1 MNNTKKLDDI
11 RRRLR
16 RMEAQ
21 MSVIWRM
28 SRVPA
33 EFIKGPYE
41 PFITQAESSILF
53 CSDRDWIREFTGEAG
68 YQKQGFARYA
78 KKKTIA
84 TSSSSERN

>member
-1 MNNTKKLDDI
+1 
-11 RRRLR
+11 
-16 RMEAQ
+16 MEAQ

-41 PFITQAESSILF
+41 PFVTQTESSILF

-68 YQKQGFARYA
+68 YQKQRLARYV
-78 KKKTIA
+78 KKRIIA
-84 TSSSSERN
+84 RSSSSEGN